1 MIRRCNV
8 ASSVGPCV
16 SQAYGAELSMNRELR
31 SETNDPNDDCL
42 QGISSAR
49 QSFHLW
55 DGVEGATFSGI
66 WKGDMKRGRL
76 GSGSDI

>member
-1 MIRRCNV
+1 
-8 ASSVGPCV
+8 
-16 SQAYGAELSMNRELR
+16 MNRELR